1 MPPYYNLYQEPGGP
15 AVAQVSFDSPLIDL
29 DETLI
34 YEGLV
39 WIKVQN
45 EDGVIGWYPKRYL
58 QYPTPTLLPSATVS
72 N

>member
-1 MPPYYNLYQEPGGP
+1 
-15 AVAQVSFDSPLIDL
+15 
-29 DETLI
+29 
-34 YEGLV
+34 LV